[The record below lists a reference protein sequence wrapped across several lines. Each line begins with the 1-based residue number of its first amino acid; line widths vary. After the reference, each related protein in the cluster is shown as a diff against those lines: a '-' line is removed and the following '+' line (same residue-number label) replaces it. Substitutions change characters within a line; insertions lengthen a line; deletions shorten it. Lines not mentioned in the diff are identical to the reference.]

1 MSKHNLISLI
11 TEHNNKLYFLCLIAL
26 ATTSLLCA
34 FFVEYVM
41 GFEPCILC
49 LYQRI
54 PYYLLILI
62 GIGGV
67 VFKQYKYYV
76 YMAFF
81 LFLAAAILSGYH
93 TGIERGF
100 FSPSDTCNPGFNI
113 PEGLSADQ
121 IRDLLYGAPIATCT
135 KAAFKVLAL
144 SMTEWNLILNLCCF
158 ICTIWVL
165 KRSR

>member
-1 MSKHNLISLI
+1 MSKHNLFHII
-11 TEHNNKLYFLCLIAL
+11 TEHHYRVYFLGLITL
-26 ATTSLLCA
+26 SSLSILYA
-34 FFVEYVM
+34 FFVEYIL

-49 LYQRI
+49 SYQRV

-62 GIGGV
+62 GISGV
-67 VFKQYKYYV
+67 IYKKYKYSL
-76 YMAFF
+76 YMAFTVF
-81 LFLAAAILSGYH
+81 LGAALLAGYH

-113 PEGLSADQ
+113 PEGSSADQ
-121 IRDLLYGAPIATCT
+121 IRELLYGAPIATCT
-135 KAAFKVLAL
+135 KAAFKIFAL

-158 ICTIWVL
+158 IGSIWIV